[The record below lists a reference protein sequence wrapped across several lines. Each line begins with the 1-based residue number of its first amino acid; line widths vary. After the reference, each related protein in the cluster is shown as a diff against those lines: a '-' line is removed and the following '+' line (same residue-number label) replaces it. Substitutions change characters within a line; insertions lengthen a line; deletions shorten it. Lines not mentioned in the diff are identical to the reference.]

1 MFNILCMTD
10 RNTFVIL
17 NRLANDKPWLAL
29 TLKTT
34 MSSVAEQRLAQV
46 GTRLFVWL
54 KGSVVAA
61 STGNWRK
68 AQVRSVQSTNDWT
81 LWSSTLSGRESRL
94 RRKAPS

>member
-17 NRLANDKPWLAL
+17 NRLANEKPWLAL

-46 GTRLFVWL
+46 GTRLFVWR
-54 KGSVVAA
+54 KGFVVAA

-68 AQVRSVQSTNDWT
+68 AQVRSVQGGLDS
-81 LWSSTLSGRESRL
+81 LVQHLLG
-94 RRKAPS
+94 